1 MNTNRRLAV
10 AALVGAG
17 LLWGTTV
24 PLSKLALEW
33 LPTGWLTVTRFG
45 LAAAVLLAVVQRT
58 GRGLRAPGRPGLR
71 AAW

>member
-10 AALVGAG
+10 AALVAAG

-33 LPTGWLTVTRFG
+33 LPTGWLTAARFIDRIG
-45 LAAAVLLAVVQRT
+45 KGIRGAPRDALVAGVLSSAR
-58 GRGLRAPGRPGLR
+58 
-71 AAW
+71 